1 MVGEIIGAF
10 GNTKLKQQFYN
21 DALGKQIT
29 GAANAAGSNRALSDA
44 DLARYATASQ
54 QAAGRVE
61 GLLGQ
66 DNATLGALIARA
78 GNYDPMA
85 AYRGIGDYQTGVLDR
100 VSRNLANQGRAS
112 QNLNAARLGYGG
124 RQSSYTQNAM
134 IDRLSGN
141 LAPAYASVLG
151 NIGRDTQI
159 LSGQGIANMSNAA
172 NLISQRQNAQGAAAN
187 YYLNPALA
195 RSQLSMEEAQNLGL
209 LGQAAKGNTAGFR
222 EEADLVTK
230 LGGAIAAGEGQ
241 IMDLA
246 GSVLSAYGGGML
258 GGMGGGG
265 GGGGGSKSGPKQAAP
280 QFTPTYSPPVDFG
293 SSGGYYGGGFGYS
306 QPSGGGGGA
315 LASYGQQQFN
325 PQGGGGYLQGGIGY
339 QYRPG
344 F

>member
-1 MVGEIIGAF
+1 MAILGPIIGSF
-10 GNTKLKQQFYN
+10 GKTKTIQQQYS
-21 DALGKQIT
+21 DEVGKAIT
-29 GAANAAGSNRALSDA
+29 GAASAAQSNRALSDA

-100 VSRNLANQGRAS
+100 VSRSLANQGRAS

-151 NIGRDTQI
+151 NIGRDTQV
-159 LSGQGIANMSNAA
+159 LSGQGIANMANAA

-209 LGQAAKGNTAGFR
+209 LGQAAKGNTAGSRQEKDFVGR
-222 EEADLVTK
+222 FAEGLGEAENTILDTAM
-230 LGGAIAAGEGQ
+230 G
-241 IMDLA
+241 
-246 GSVLSAYGGGML
+246 VLSMYSG
-258 GGMGGGG
+258 GGMGGMMG
-265 GGGGGSKSGPKQAAP
+265 GGGGGSKSPPKQAAP
-280 QFTPTYSPPVDFG
+280 TFTPTYSPPVDFG
-293 SSGGYYGGGFGYS
+293 SSGGYAQGGLKW
-306 QPSGGGGGA
+306 PSSTP
-315 LASYGQQQFN
+315 SYG
-325 PQGGGGYLQGGIGY
+325 PMASGY
-339 QYRPG
+339 QYGPAPKIDYYSPQVQEMFGYRPG
-344 F
+344 L

>member
-1 MVGEIIGAF
+1 MAGVVGPILGAF
-10 GNTKLKQQFYN
+10 GKTKTIQQQYN
-21 DALGKQIT
+21 DQLGKTIT
-29 GAANAAGSNRALSDA
+29 GAASGAQANRALNDA

-222 EEADLVTK
+222 QEKDFVGRFAEGLGEA
-230 LGGAIAAGEGQ
+230 EGT
-241 IMDLA
+241 ILDTAM
-246 GSVLSAYGGGML
+246 GVLSMYSGGGM
-258 GGMGGGG
+258 GGMMGGGG
-265 GGGGGSKSGPKQAAP
+265 GGPKSPPKQAAP
-280 QFTPTYSPPVDFG
+280 TFTPTYSPPVDFG

-306 QPSGGGGGA
+306 QPSGGT
-315 LASYGQQQFN
+315 LSSYGGQQQF
-325 PQGGGGYLQGGIGY
+325 PATGGYLNGGIGY

-344 F
+344 L

>member
-1 MVGEIIGAF
+1 MGPILGAF
-10 GNTKLKQQFYN
+10 GKTKTVQQQYS
-21 DALGKQIT
+21 DSVGKAIT
-29 GAANAAGSNRALSDA
+29 GAANAAQSNRALSDA
-44 DLARYATASQ
+44 DLARYASASQ

-124 RQSSYTQNAM
+124 RQSSYTQNALV
-134 IDRLSGN
+134 DRLSQN

-159 LSGQGIANMSNAA
+159 LSGQGIANMANAA
-172 NLISQRQNAQGAAAN
+172 NLISQRQNAQGGAAN

-195 RSQLSMEEAQNLGL
+195 RSQLAMEEAQNLGL

-222 EEADLVTK
+222 QEKDFVGRLAEGLSEAENTTLDTAM
-230 LGGAIAAGEGQ
+230 G
-241 IMDLA
+241 
-246 GSVLSAYGGGML
+246 VLSMYSGGGM
-258 GGMGGGG
+258 MGGGG
-265 GGGGGSKSGPKQAAP
+265 GGNPGAKSAQRQAAP
-280 QFTPTYSPPVDFG
+280 TFTPTYSPPVDFG
-293 SSGGYYGGGFGYS
+293 SSGGYAQGGLKW
-306 QPSGGGGGA
+306 PSSTP
-315 LASYGQQQFN
+315 SYG
-325 PQGGGGYLQGGIGY
+325 PMASGY
-339 QYRPG
+339 QYGPTPKIDYYSPQLQAMFGYRPG
-344 F
+344 L